1 MSGPQG
7 NWIRWWKFN
16 AVGGLGIVVQLVTLT
31 LLKTRFGLSYL
42 LATALS
48 VGVTIFHN
56 FFWHECYTWADRG
69 SAAKRARFLKFNLSA
84 GALSIAGNVLAMKTF
99 VEGLRVNYLAAN
111 ILSIAACSTLNF
123 LVADRLVFLKHPPAP
138 IRPD

>member
-1 MSGPQG
+1 
-7 NWIRWWKFN
+7 
-16 AVGGLGIVVQLVTLT
+16 
-31 LLKTRFGLSYL
+31 
-42 LATALS
+42 
-48 VGVTIFHN
+48 
-56 FFWHECYTWADRG
+56 
-69 SAAKRARFLKFNLSA
+69 
-84 GALSIAGNVLAMKTF
+84 MKTF